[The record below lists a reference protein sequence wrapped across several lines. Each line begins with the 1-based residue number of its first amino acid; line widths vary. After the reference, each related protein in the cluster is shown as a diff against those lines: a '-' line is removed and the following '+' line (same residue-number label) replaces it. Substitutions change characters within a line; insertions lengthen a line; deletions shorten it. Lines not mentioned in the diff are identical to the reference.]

1 MLRLLFPRLTADP
14 ARGADL
20 FRWVASRARQPHW
33 YVEGGVPDTID
44 GRFAMLA
51 TIAALV
57 LVRLEHD
64 GGGTGPHVALTERFV
79 DAMEAEHR
87 EMGLG
92 DPKLGRTV
100 RKLVGSLAGRV
111 GLWRAIVDRGDWA
124 EGARRSLFGVGEPS
138 PDAVKHAASNLRELW
153 VRLKSAPLDEA
164 AAGRIE

>member
-20 FRWVASRARQPHW
+20 FRWVAGRAREPHW
-33 YVEGGVPDTID
+33 YVEGAVPDTID

-51 TIAALV
+51 TITALA
-57 LVRLEHD
+57 LVRLELDED
-64 GGGTGPHVALTERFV
+64 GTEPSVALTERLV
-79 DAMEAEHR
+79 EAMEAEHR
-87 EMGLG
+87 ELGLG

-111 GLWRAIVDRGDWA
+111 GLWRTTVDRGDWA
-124 EGARRSLFGVGEPS
+124 PAARQSIYADEATA
-138 PDAVKHAASNLRELW
+138 DAVAHSAASLQELW
-153 VRLKSAPLDEA
+153 VRLTSAPLDEV